1 MERQQAESVNRK
13 EDANVKFPF
22 LADIIPGGSIQQLLM
37 WINLLKFLNC
47 AVNPCSKSNI
57 LSFFPHVFQIKT
69 SHGFR
74 AQNFL
79 GNLNPKVLPKMD
91 NYSSGQNMNQILQF
105 H

>member
-1 MERQQAESVNRK
+1 MKNKKHFERGKEGRRRKQGGTEWGGRQQAESVNRK

-57 LSFFPHVFQIKT
+57 PKLLS
-69 SHGFR
+69 SNG
-74 AQNFL
+74 
-79 GNLNPKVLPKMD
+79 LPD
-91 NYSSGQNMNQILQF
+91 QDISWF
-105 H
+105 